1 MGGGTVGMEP
11 QATAAKGEVAGAT
24 ELRVVEFRG
33 IEVRAIEVRAT
44 SAEAVAAGD
53 AEASAIASA
62 IAARSKPA
70 ALRWLAA
77 GWAYLRAVSGDD
89 AYERYLAHHE
99 AEHAGLAPMSR
110 KAYFA
115 ERQTRKWT
123 GVTRCC

>member
-1 MGGGTVGMEP
+1 MGAGAVAAKDVAAR
-11 QATAAKGEVAGAT
+11 ATA
-24 ELRVVEFRG
+24 LRAV
-33 IEVRAIEVRAT
+33 EVRAT
-44 SAEAVAAGD
+44 SAEAIAAGG
-53 AEASAIASA
+53 AEASA
-62 IAARSKPA
+62 IAARSRPA

-89 AYERYLAHHE
+89 AYERYLAHH
-99 AEHAGLAPMSR
+99 AVEHAGQALMSR